1 MLRTSASIVSL
12 DFTEGDEKD
21 EKSSKLKS
29 FYDKN
34 QITIYIIKI
43 YAGVISIVFE
53 GNYLQKFLTHQWLV
67 ILTVWVIR
75 YNLYRIT

>member
-1 MLRTSASIVSL
+1 MLRTSASIISL
-12 DFTEGDEKD
+12 DFTEGDKED

-34 QITIYIIKI
+34 QIIIHIIKI

-53 GNYLQKFLTHQWLV
+53 GSYSQKFVAKREAPGLDFSCFE
-67 ILTVWVIR
+67 
-75 YNLYRIT
+75 

>member
-34 QITIYIIKI
+34 QITIHIIKI

-53 GNYLQKFLTHQWLV
+53 GSYSQKFVFFTHK
-67 ILTVWVIR
+67 
-75 YNLYRIT
+75 